1 MYATVFF
8 LFYVY
13 YVFMPGVIR
22 TIPRFIFF
30 RQFGQFD
37 YSGQGGYDQT
47 SVPYGGVQQS
57 GYAGTIMTPDPVN
70 YNAEATDDFENEPP
84 LMEGTTI
91 TKL

>member
-1 MYATVFF
+1 MFTMYLCTGLLEQYICLFF
-8 LFYVY
+8 SDNLVSSITL
-13 YVFMPGVIR
+13 VKEGTTR
-22 TIPRFIFF
+22 LRF
-30 RQFGQFD
+30 
-37 YSGQGGYDQT
+37 
-47 SVPYGGVQQS
+47 PYGGVQQS